1 MDKNGQLNFSDDPL
15 LSENGEIYQ
24 LISEGNFR
32 EAIKKID
39 KLMNINPDY
48 PGLVESYR
56 TAKFWQNRD
65 KDLKKAEEGKMTAD
79 FLMEEWALYEDYAS
93 TRGMENSSA
102 YKAAMKFIFFK
113 ASENYKLAFQRNEET
128 GNRLDLLI
136 NLGDCFLRLKEYK
149 YAVETLEYARN
160 SYSASAKMMFIL
172 GESYFHLDDIPKAL
186 LYFREAFLI
195 DPSQLDLSII
205 ECKPVND
212 IVEIIKNSGKQYRDI
227 REWIPV
233 YGFITDIFYIRR
245 NINKHQ
251 IELLQN
257 EVFSLEKNYV
267 KLNSDEIESTNI
279 LPRMIN
285 KYLWLLDYYVHQ
297 NINFDNSNQI
307 RERLLNLDRELFEEF
322 LNTPPY
328 KK

>member
-24 LISEGNFR
+24 LISEGNFK
-32 EAIKKID
+32 EAIKKTD
-39 KLMNINPDY
+39 KLMNLNPDY

-79 FLMEEWALYEDYAS
+79 FLMEEWALYDDYAS
-93 TRGMENSSA
+93 SRGMENSSA
-102 YKAAMKFIFFK
+102 YKSAMKYIFFK
-113 ASENYKLAFQRNEET
+113 AAENYKLAFQRNEET

-136 NLGDCFLRLKEYK
+136 NLGGCFLRLKEYK

-172 GESYFHLDDIPKAL
+172 GESYFHLDDIPKSL

-205 ECKPVND
+205 DCKPVND
-212 IVEIIKNSGKQYRDI
+212 IVEIIKSSGKRYRDM

-251 IELLQN
+251 IELLEN
-257 EVFSLEKNYV
+257 EVFSLEKSYV

-297 NINFDNSNQI
+297 NINFDNSGQI

>member
-1 MDKNGQLNFSDDPL
+1 MDKNGQLTFSDDPL
-15 LSENGEIYQ
+15 LSEHGEIYQ
-24 LISEGNFR
+24 LISEGNFK

-56 TAKFWQNRD
+56 TAKFWQNRE
-65 KDLKKAEEGKMTAD
+65 KDLKKTEEGKMTAD
-79 FLMEEWALYEDYAS
+79 FLMEEWALYDDYAS
-93 TRGMENSSA
+93 SRGMENTSA
-102 YKAAMKFIFFK
+102 YKSAMKYIFFK

-136 NLGDCFLRLKEYK
+136 NLGECFLRLKEYK
-149 YAVETLEYARN
+149 NAVETLEYARN

-172 GESYFHLDDIPKAL
+172 GESYYHLDDIPKSL
-186 LYFREAFLI
+186 LFFREAFLI
-195 DPSQLDLSII
+195 DPSQLNLSII
-205 ECKPVND
+205 DCKPVND
-212 IVEIIKNSGKQYRDI
+212 IVEIIKNSGKRYKDI

-233 YGFITDIFYIRR
+233 YGFIKDIFYIRR

-251 IELLQN
+251 LELLQN

-285 KYLWLLDYYVHQ
+285 KYLWLLDYYIHQ
-297 NINFDNSNQI
+297 NINFDNSSQI

>member
-65 KDLKKAEEGKMTAD
+65 KDLKKVEEGKMTAD

-93 TRGMENSSA
+93 SRGMENSSA
-102 YKAAMKFIFFK
+102 YKSAMKYIFFK

-212 IVEIIKNSGKQYRDI
+212 IVEIIKKQKVHI
-227 REWIPV
+227 K
-233 YGFITDIFYIRR
+233 
-245 NINKHQ
+245 IN
-251 IELLQN
+251 
-257 EVFSLEKNYV
+257 
-267 KLNSDEIESTNI
+267 
-279 LPRMIN
+279 
-285 KYLWLLDYYVHQ
+285 
-297 NINFDNSNQI
+297 
-307 RERLLNLDRELFEEF
+307 
-322 LNTPPY
+322 
-328 KK
+328 

>member
-65 KDLKKAEEGKMTAD
+65 KDLKKVEEGKMTAD

-93 TRGMENSSA
+93 SRGMQNSSA
-102 YKAAMKFIFFK
+102 YKSAMKYIFFK

-212 IVEIIKNSGKQYRDI
+212 IVEIIKNSGKRYRDI

-233 YGFITDIFYIRR
+233 YGFISDIFYIRR

-267 KLNSDEIESTNI
+267 KLNSEEIESTNI

-307 RERLLNLDRELFEEF
+307 RERLLNLDRELFEGF

>member
-79 FLMEEWALYEDYAS
+79 FLMEEWALYDDYAS
-93 TRGMENSSA
+93 SRGMQNSSA
-102 YKAAMKFIFFK
+102 YKAAMKYIFFK

-212 IVEIIKNSGKQYRDI
+212 IVEIIKNSGKRYRDM

-251 IELLQN
+251 IEMLQN

-267 KLNSDEIESTNI
+267 KLNSEEIESTNI

-297 NINFDNSNQI
+297 NINFDNSTQI